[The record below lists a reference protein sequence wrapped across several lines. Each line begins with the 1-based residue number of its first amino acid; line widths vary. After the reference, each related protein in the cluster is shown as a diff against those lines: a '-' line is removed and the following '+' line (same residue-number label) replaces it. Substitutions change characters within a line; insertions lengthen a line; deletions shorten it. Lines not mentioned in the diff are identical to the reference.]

1 MIFRKMVACGATAVV
16 AALAPG
22 WSATASAA
30 DLYPAQVL
38 QLTNSN
44 RVQNGC
50 KPLTSDPQL
59 AVAAKAHNDEM
70 AKYRYF
76 SHTGRK
82 GEGPAVRI
90 TDAGYRWAQWA
101 ENIAAG
107 QRTPT
112 AVVDAWMHSP
122 VHRANILDCSLRE
135 IGIGYSVDSAKK
147 AYWTQDF
154 GTPRT

>member
-1 MIFRKMVACGATAVV
+1 MFRKMVTCGVV
-16 AALAPG
+16 ALALVPGVAAP
-22 WSATASAA
+22 ASAG

-50 KPLTSDPQL
+50 KPLTADPQL
-59 AVAAKAHNDEM
+59 AVAAQAHNDEM

-82 GEGPAVRI
+82 GENPAARI

-135 IGIGYSVDSAKK
+135 IGIAYSVDSAKK

>member
-1 MIFRKMVACGATAVV
+1 MSLHVPRLFVGE
-16 AALAPG
+16 
-22 WSATASAA
+22 
-30 DLYPAQVL
+30 
-38 QLTNSN
+38 
-44 RVQNGC
+44 
-50 KPLTSDPQL
+50 TSRRSTHP
-59 AVAAKAHNDEM
+59 VPPRSPVPVNI
-70 AKYRYF
+70 

-90 TDAGYRWAQWA
+90 TDAGYRWARWA

-112 AVVDAWMHSP
+112 AVVDAMHSP
-122 VHRANILDCSLRE
+122 VHRADILDCSLRE

-154 GTPRT
+154 GTPWT